1 MTILWVFVLNVI
13 FRCETGAGSRREQL
27 QSEGPA
33 GGSGGKDAGEEV
45 WPSTAHTGTGDTW
58 RVSRNNMLF
67 PPGMMVSLLLSVLVS
82 VTSSFLTESD
92 LLTFLTCLPLLPQ
105 ELVSIGTEGRA
116 GDMSVLGN
124 VKHKMVCSPDFEA
137 LLESCSWCSSER
149 WRPEHPQVWQVDAL
163 VVVTFTL
170 TMDCPWNLTCYTR
183 TMACRL
189 AVMTYWNTLS
199 MKYKFTFFLWNRHV
213 NWVRVQ
219 RLNAVPKFK
228 CCWNYLTRLYMDVNV
243 WIKKFLLFQYVGVR
257 CFWVLRNLPGGA
269 VHLAVIRFL
278 PPPKCSGDEK
288 RSVFQPLHLKNW
300 TTCY

>member
-1 MTILWVFVLNVI
+1 MEFLSTCKIHDDIEGMCLNVI
-13 FRCETGAGSRREQL
+13 FKCETGAGSWREQL

-67 PPGMMVSLLLSVLVS
+67 PPGMMVSLLPSMLVS
-82 VTSSFLTESD
+82 VTSSFLTESE

-149 WRPEHPQVWQVDAL
+149 WRPEHPQVWQMDAL
-163 VVVTFTL
+163 VVGRDVYPYYGL
-170 TMDCPWNLTCYTR
+170 SLEPDMLYKNDGVQTCCNDILKYTI
-183 TMACRL
+183 
-189 AVMTYWNTLS
+189 YE
-199 MKYKFTFFLWNRHV
+199 
-213 NWVRVQ
+213 
-219 RLNAVPKFK
+219 
-228 CCWNYLTRLYMDVNV
+228 
-243 WIKKFLLFQYVGVR
+243 I
-257 CFWVLRNLPGGA
+257 
-269 VHLAVIRFL
+269 
-278 PPPKCSGDEK
+278 
-288 RSVFQPLHLKNW
+288 
-300 TTCY
+300 